1 MDLSEVWKHLILH
14 RSQTLYAA
22 PHGNKTLEMSNF
34 TQASNKQTITYFHG
48 GIHRHNNNASQVYL
62 YYDG

>member
-22 PHGNKTLEMSNF
+22 PHGNKTLEMSNLHRP
-34 TQASNKQTITYFHG
+34 QTTA
-48 GIHRHNNNASQVYL
+48 RL
-62 YYDG
+62 

>member
-1 MDLSEVWKHLILH
+1 MDLSEVWKNLILH

-34 TQASNKQTITYFHG
+34 T
-48 GIHRHNNNASQVYL
+48 
-62 YYDG
+62 